1 MLTLN
6 QNSIK
11 AFLLGHDPLEPNATL
26 IYGSAEQEGTEPMV
40 VYLALSRNDVV
51 GQGLTLPGKPW
62 NDVVDFYTQRYSEV
76 GVAMEIEL
84 EQIVPKQRGMF
95 IQISQVYL
103 RSLKTT
109 VESIEQ
115 PEVSEHMDADQLEL
129 ESGTCRSPEA
139 FSRHVQ
145 ILAKDM
151 SNFQYKYDHLAMFA
165 ALSFALS
172 KASGDIDLV
181 KKASLY
187 EDDTKLQGV
196 TDDFKRH
203 MSDLFAMDDGR
214 GGHSLIA
221 PAAATRLAKE
231 ADTRDLLHMLI
242 GIVGEAGEIAEQIH
256 EFLTTGQLRLA
267 GKESLPEELGDLRFY
282 ISGALRCLGI
292 TEADNNQMNYD
303 KLKVRYPAGF
313 TNHAALNRDLE
324 AEGAAL
330 TKE

>member
-6 QNSIK
+6 QNTIK
-11 AFLLGHDPLEPNATL
+11 AFLIGSDPLEPNVTL
-26 IYGSAEQEGTEPMV
+26 IYGSAEQEEGSPLLA
-40 VYLALSRNDVV
+40 YLALARNDVV

-62 NDVVDFYTQRYSEV
+62 NDVVDFYTERYSPV
-76 GVAMEIEL
+76 GVAMEIEM

-95 IQISQVYL
+95 IQLSQAYL
-103 RSLKTT
+103 RALKVTPEG
-109 VESIEQ
+109 VERV
-115 PEVSEHMDADQLEL
+115 EVRTDIDPVQADLEA
-129 ESGTCRSPEA
+129 GICRTPEA

-151 SNFQYKYDHLAMFA
+151 TNFQFKYDHLAMFA

-196 TDDFKRH
+196 TNGFKAH
-203 MSDLFAMDDGR
+203 MADMFALDDGR

-231 ADTRDLLHMLI
+231 ATTRDLLHMLI
-242 GIVGEAGEIAEQIH
+242 GIVGEAGELAEQIH

-267 GKESLPEELGDLRFY
+267 GKGSLPEELGDLRFY

-292 TEADNNQMNYD
+292 SEADNNQMNYD
-303 KLKVRYPAGF
+303 KLKVRYPAGS